1 MNEPTADLQDIY
13 RRTVLEHSRHPH
25 NFGRPDEFDQE
36 ATGFNPLCGDRLSV
50 YLQTGAGDML
60 HAAFEGTGCAI
71 CIASASM
78 MTDALQGQPVARAR
92 QLIRAV
98 HAMFSDSSCA
108 NDEVPADMQALA
120 GVRNYPSR
128 IKCATLA
135 WTTLDAALSG
145 NTQQVSTEN

>member
-1 MNEPTADLQDIY
+1 MSEPTAELQDIY

-36 ATGFNPLCGDRLSV
+36 ATGFNPLCGDKLSV
-50 YLQTGAGDML
+50 YLQTRADGTL
-60 HAAFEGTGCAI
+60 HAAFEGIGCAI

-78 MTDALQGQPVARAR
+78 MTDALKGQPVARAR

-98 HAMFSDSSCA
+98 QAMFSHGSYA
-108 NDEVPADMQALA
+108 ENDVPGDMQALA

-135 WTTLDAALSG
+135 WTTMDAALSG
-145 NTQQVSTEN
+145 DTQQVSTEN